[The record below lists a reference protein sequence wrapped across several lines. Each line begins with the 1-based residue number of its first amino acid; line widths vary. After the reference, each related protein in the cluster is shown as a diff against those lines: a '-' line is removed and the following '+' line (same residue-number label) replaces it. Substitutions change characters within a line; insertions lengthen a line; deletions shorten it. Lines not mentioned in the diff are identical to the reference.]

1 MFSILPKTPNIDF
14 VGRNRQLF
22 GLSTLLTVG
31 SIVLVA
37 VRGLNM
43 GIDFA
48 GGYEL
53 DTKFPRAVTEPELH
67 QIIDPILPEA
77 RIQRAGDAEANEF
90 LIMVRGLHDLAA
102 DLAPAMRT
110 DLEQLAA
117 ITEWRPATGLDS
129 LHVVFSSNVTDD
141 AARAVFEKHG
151 LAIKGIERSER
162 SDGTTLRVTFVSAP
176 DKIRAALIE
185 GLKLAADQ
193 DPVRSV
199 EYVGPQVGAELR
211 NQGIMAVLWAMFFIL
226 LYIGYRF
233 DLFFAPGAVVAVV
246 HDVSVTLGVLSLFQ
260 LEFTLQSVAALLT
273 IIGYSINDTI
283 VVYDRVRE
291 NLVRLKGREF
301 RALVNTSLNETLART
316 LLTGTSTFLVITV
329 LWTYGVGGIKEFAI
343 ALFVGILAGTYSS
356 LSVATPL
363 YVWLH
368 DRFSHRDVAT
378 SSAIAA
384 GGAQR

>member
-14 VGRNRQLF
+14 VGRLRPLF
-22 GLSTLLTVG
+22 SLSVLLTVG
-31 SIVLVA
+31 SLTLVA

-53 DTKFPRAVTEPELH
+53 DAKFPRAVTEQELR
-67 QIIDPILPEA
+67 QIIEPILPEA
-77 RIQRAGDAEANEF
+77 RIQRAGETDSNEF
-90 LIMVRGLHDLAA
+90 LIMVRGMHDLAA
-102 DLAPAMRT
+102 DLAPALRT
-110 DLEQLAA
+110 DLEQLAPVK
-117 ITEWRPATGLDS
+117 EWQPATGLDS
-129 LHVVFSSNVTDD
+129 LHVVFSSNVADE
-141 AARAVFEKHG
+141 AAKAVFEKHG
-151 LAIKGIERSER
+151 LATKNIERSER
-162 SDGTTLRVTFVSAP
+162 SDGTTLRVAFVSAP
-176 DKIRAALIE
+176 DKIRDALIA
-185 GLKLAADQ
+185 GLNLGADQ

-199 EYVGPQVGAELR
+199 EYVGPQVGHELR

-246 HDVSVTLGVLSLFQ
+246 HDVSVTLGALSLFQ

-291 NLVRLKGREF
+291 NLVRLKGKEF
-301 RALVNTSLNETLART
+301 RPLVNTSLNETLART
-316 LLTGTSTFLVITV
+316 LLTGTSTFLVIVV
-329 LWTYGVGGIKEFAI
+329 LWTYGVGGIQEFAI

-356 LSVATPL
+356 ISVATPI

-368 DRFSHRDVAT
+368 DRFAHGNAAT
-378 SSAIAA
+378 PAMAA
-384 GGAQR
+384 RGAER